1 MPGEARCSVVTL
13 VLAAAAVPVR
23 VEVLAGVLHHV
34 LHGVLPP
41 VADPAEELQ
50 TLGQPPRLH
59 PGPVAR
65 EVVQHH
71 RQVREQNVETAELAV
86 DPSIEQHKVRNS
98 S

>member
-1 MPGEARCSVVTL
+1 MKVRAL
-13 VLAAAAVPVR
+13 LLDMLPV
-23 VEVLAGVLHHV
+23 AVLHHV

-71 RQVREQNVETAELAV
+71 CQVREQNVETAELAV

-98 S
+98 REIFVSLLT